1 MKKTKEKQYLY
12 VKDYGDMLSQV
23 KNKELVSFTMFGSYQ
38 GEWFAVL
45 RGGDNLELW
54 RGEYGSCSGCDFLE
68 ATADWDYVGSDLN
81 YKITKEEAEAYFREE
96 KPFLEVKEE
105 VLLGLS
111 IGELRSILPKKV
123 LDDMYDF
130 DLNQFYSDL
139 QKVKKQNEKN

>member
-1 MKKTKEKQYLY
+1 MKKTRDKQYLY
-12 VKDYGDMLSQV
+12 VEDYGDMLAQV
-23 KNKELVSFTMFGSYQ
+23 KNKELVSFTLFGSYQ

-45 RGGDNLELW
+45 REGDNLELW

-68 ATADWDYVGSDLN
+68 ATAHWNSSFN
-81 YKITKEEAEAYFREE
+81 YKITKGEAEAYFREE

-111 IGELRSILPKKV
+111 IGELGSILPKKV

-130 DLNQFYSDL
+130 DLSQFYSDL